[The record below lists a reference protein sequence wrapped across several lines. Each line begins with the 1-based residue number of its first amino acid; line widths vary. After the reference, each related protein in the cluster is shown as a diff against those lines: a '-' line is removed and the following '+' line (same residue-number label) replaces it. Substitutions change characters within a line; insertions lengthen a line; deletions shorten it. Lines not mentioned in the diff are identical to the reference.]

1 TLANRHGVGAVG
13 DLTRT
18 EHVEVAQA
26 DGRQAIAAGE
36 NVRVQLVHV
45 FGDGVGRQRSADDVL
60 DFGQPGMVAVNRAA
74 RRVNEAFHFVVAGGD
89 QHVDGAGQV
98 ACV

>member
-1 TLANRHGVGAVG
+1 EVAAGLTIAVDPHALVFHHGGDPFGNDRGVGAVRV
-13 DLTRT
+13 LART

-26 DGRQAIAAGE
+26 DGLQAIAAGE

-45 FGDGVGRQRSADDVL
+45 FGDGVGRQRSADEVP

-74 RRVNEAFHFVVAGGD
+74 RRVN
-89 QHVDGAGQV
+89 
-98 ACV
+98 